1 MQTFWQMEMI
11 LQMKKVYD
19 VIIIGGGVIGSS
31 IAYSQAKCGKKVL
44 VLEKNRLISEA
55 SSAAAG
61 MLGAQ
66 AEIDEHISMLKL
78 ALKSRAMFPSL
89 IRELEE
95 CTGVDIGLVNK
106 GMIKVAETEGEVVNL
121 KKQISFHRDWDQ
133 AVKWLTIE
141 ELLEKEALLSPSLL
155 GGMYIP
161 NDGQL
166 IAPRLS
172 LSFAKAAMKYG
183 TDFLEYSEVV
193 DFLIENDCMQG
204 VVTATDTFH
213 TDNVVVTTGA
223 WTSQLL
229 AKANIEMD
237 VYPVKG
243 ECFSVIPRVPLIS
256 STVFSELGCYI
267 VPKKDGRVIVGA
279 TSYCNTFDKTVS
291 LQGLSQLMERA
302 GFLLPEIGSAKWEK
316 SWAGI
321 RPQTGDG
328 LPYIG
333 AHPNYKGLYIA
344 AGHYRNG
351 ILLSPITGKMVS
363 DMINDAVTEEDRSL
377 YHTFRV
383 DRQSSPKQTT

>member
-1 MQTFWQMEMI
+1 MEMI

-31 IAYSQAKCGKKVL
+31 IAYQQAKCGKKVL
-44 VLEKNRLISEA
+44 VLEKDRLTLEA

-89 IRELEE
+89 TRELEE

-106 GMIKVAETEGEVVNL
+106 GMIKVAETEDEVINL

-133 AVKWLTIE
+133 AVKWLTPE
-141 ELLEKEALLSPSLL
+141 ELQEKEASLSPSLL

-166 IAPRLS
+166 IAPRFS
-172 LSFAKAAMKYG
+172 LSFAKGAMKYG
-183 TDFLEYSEVV
+183 ADFLEYSEAV
-193 DFLIENDCMQG
+193 DFLIKNGCIQG
-204 VVTATDTFH
+204 IVTATDTFY
-213 TDNVVVTTGA
+213 TENAVVTIGA

-229 AKANIEMD
+229 AKVNVEMD

-256 STVFSELGCYI
+256 STIFSDLGCYI

-279 TSYCNTFDKTVS
+279 TSYPNTFDKTVS
-291 LQGLSQLMERA
+291 LQGLSKLMECARSI
-302 GFLLPEIGSAKWEK
+302 LPEIGSAKWEK

-333 AHPNYKGLYIA
+333 AHPYYKGLYIA

-363 DMINDAVTEEDRSL
+363 DMLNGTVTEEDSSL
-377 YHTFRV
+377 YHFFRI
-383 DRQSSPKQTT
+383 DRQSKLTI